1 MSQTVCR
8 PVVIIRSSFSP
19 VFTFTLQQ
27 YQTYIAVKQGRRKQ
41 SNFPT
46 TTMVVVYLHLVE
58 EVGLAVL
65 GAEHLITG

>member
-1 MSQTVCR
+1 VQAGGHH
-8 PVVIIRSSFSP
+8 PVVVLPGIHVHAAALSH
-19 VFTFTLQQ
+19 
-27 YQTYIAVKQGRRKQ
+27 TYIAVKQGRRKQ

-65 GAEHLITG
+65 AAEHLITG